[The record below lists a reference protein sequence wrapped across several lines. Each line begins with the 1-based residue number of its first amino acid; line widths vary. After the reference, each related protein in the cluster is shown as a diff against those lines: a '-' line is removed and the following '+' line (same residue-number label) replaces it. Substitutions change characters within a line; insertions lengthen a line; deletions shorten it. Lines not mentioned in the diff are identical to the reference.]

1 MLVRDNLRSMTSY
14 IRPHIEPDDFFDA
27 QGERIDYGN
36 RWAHLDGPPEDSYSV
51 DEHPERF
58 APLHAVA
65 DALIAH
71 LVTTYAVDV
80 EEGAHVA
87 ADFRHPTPADA
98 VVRAVRFTP
107 RHEASASMTVLFTAY
122 PGVRVRAGMFFEEAF
137 PSCGCDACDETW
149 DAAAEELEQQVLS
162 IAGGGLTEK
171 VGKPRRRRVGY
182 SRAGGFVV
190 DMGQTVSHS
199 LVMLDDSGSSG
210 GGSAA
215 SDLTAP
221 ELAAA
226 AAALRAVAEASPAG
240 NWLPWPARPQTDAA
254 SIQ

>member
-1 MLVRDNLRSMTSY
+1 MSPRTSG
-14 IRPHIEPDDFFDA
+14 IQPRRMPSCA
-27 QGERIDYGN
+27 
-36 RWAHLDGPPEDSYSV
+36 
-51 DEHPERF
+51 
-58 APLHAVA
+58 
-65 DALIAH
+65 
-71 LVTTYAVDV
+71 
-80 EEGAHVA
+80 
-87 ADFRHPTPADA
+87 
-98 VVRAVRFTP
+98 P

-171 VGKPRRRRVGY
+171 VGKPRRPCVTY
-182 SRAGGFVV
+182 NRAGRWFET
-190 DMGQTVSHS
+190 DRGQAVSYS

-210 GGSAA
+210 GESAA
-215 SDLTAP
+215 SDLTAS

-226 AAALRAVAEASPAG
+226 SAALRAVAEASPAG